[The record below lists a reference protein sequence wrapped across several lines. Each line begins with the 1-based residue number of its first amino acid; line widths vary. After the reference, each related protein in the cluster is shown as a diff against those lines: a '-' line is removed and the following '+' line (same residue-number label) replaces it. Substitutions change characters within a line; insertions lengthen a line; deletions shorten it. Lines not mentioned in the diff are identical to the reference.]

1 MPTTRRSTRTDRHP
15 CDQLSRPAA
24 RMHADGTAVPFP
36 GPTGRGA
43 SLAKRSPRWYRG
55 THLVLM
61 DAPRIHHETTT
72 RPLRAL
78 SRQNRRSMG
87 VSVEPEGGFEPPTCR
102 LRGHRSPT
110 TAGRAGKV
118 AQLRKA
124 DRQGSHDS
132 GKGGTLAET
141 LAEQSRL
148 SGTPPQFRPSI
159 RDPVTIESSRLLGI
173 RPQAVLQAV
182 GAPARAWTE
191 RVTLPRVGRCCLP
204 LSMGTQRPSR
214 PAAGRRWRGYSY
226 RQAG

>member
-24 RMHADGTAVPFP
+24 RVHADGTAVPFP
-36 GPTGRGA
+36 GPAGRGA

-61 DAPRIHHETTT
+61 DAPRIHIGTTT

-110 TAGRAGKV
+110 TEIKGDGL
-118 AQLRKA
+118 AQLRTV
-124 DRQGSHDS
+124 DRQGSNDS
-132 GKGGTLAET
+132 GKDGTLV
-141 LAEQSRL
+141 EQSKP
-148 SGTPPQFRPSI
+148 G
-159 RDPVTIESSRLLGI
+159 
-173 RPQAVLQAV
+173 
-182 GAPARAWTE
+182 GALHPNPATARARS
-191 RVTLPRVGRCCLP
+191 RVAV
-204 LSMGTQRPSR
+204 
-214 PAAGRRWRGYSY
+214 
-226 RQAG
+226 